1 MDFPNGGA
9 PATSQRAR
17 ETAVIISIQVGVVD
31 HQLSNDFDLLA
42 LQRIDASKC
51 PLRPARVRSHLS
63 DDAGFIHFRG
73 VAEYGLW
80 FILQNLFRQCRVKAQ
95 ADVEVIAVWELQ
107 FAIRGFPDRGFA
119 ASAFA
124 SVFHE
129 VEKSDNGNDVP
140 LAKISQRRSR
150 LCMVTAA
157 QSLWNLTLKRFEI
170 SSIQE
175 RRGSQGRTWDLVLQ
189 EIQIRVVLVGRVGA
203 PRWKLGVARLR
214 GQACW
219 ITAGNCFLLGS
230 QFSQAMSAVSVQ
242 AVGNAEQKN

>member
-1 MDFPNGGA
+1 M
-9 PATSQRAR
+9 
-17 ETAVIISIQVGVVD
+17 
-31 HQLSNDFDLLA
+31 
-42 LQRIDASKC
+42 
-51 PLRPARVRSHLS
+51 
-63 DDAGFIHFRG
+63 
-73 VAEYGLW
+73 
-80 FILQNLFRQCRVKAQ
+80 
-95 ADVEVIAVWELQ
+95 EVIAVWELQ

-189 EIQIRVVLVGRVGA
+189 EIQIRVILVGRVGT
-203 PRWKLGVARLR
+203 PR
-214 GQACW
+214 
-219 ITAGNCFLLGS
+219 
-230 QFSQAMSAVSVQ
+230 
-242 AVGNAEQKN
+242 

>member
-1 MDFPNGGA
+1 MTPTPKLSMQKQIRKKREQKPRCYH
-9 PATSQRAR
+9 PALRRTRAAEHLPPSVICVSCIPDGFAGPSEASRFFLAHSLLRAR
-17 ETAVIISIQVGVVD
+17 ESAVIISIQVGVVD
-31 HQLSNDFDLLA
+31 HQLSNDFALLA

-80 FILQNLFRQCRVKAQ
+80 FILQNLLRQCRVKAQ
-95 ADVEVIAVWELQ
+95 ADVEVIALRESQ

-129 VEKSDNGNDVP
+129 VEKSDNRNDVP

-157 QSLWNLTLKRFEI
+157 
-170 SSIQE
+170 
-175 RRGSQGRTWDLVLQ
+175 
-189 EIQIRVVLVGRVGA
+189 
-203 PRWKLGVARLR
+203 
-214 GQACW
+214 
-219 ITAGNCFLLGS
+219 
-230 QFSQAMSAVSVQ
+230 
-242 AVGNAEQKN
+242 